1 MKANE
6 VPLNSFLSQSKT
18 QFIIPVYQRNYDW
31 NEEQCRQLFYDI
43 IEVGNNP
50 DGTHFIGSIV
60 FIHEGVYTS
69 AEVKQLVVIDGQQR
83 LTTFSL
89 LYLALYKFAKDNG
102 LEERADEIYDTFI
115 TNKYVKDEVN
125 KLKLKQSENNAN
137 AFKFLLSNNNPNT
150 FTEFSKVINNFSYFY
165 QNITKLNYETIISGL
180 NRLIFVEISLE
191 RGKDD
196 PQRIFESLNSTGL
209 ELSQADLI
217 RNYILMG
224 LAPDQQ
230 VIVFENYWDIIE
242 KNAKDYHKEESRV
255 SDFIRDYLT
264 FKIKKIPNK
273 NNVYEEFKT
282 RHMNRDDRFYQTV
295 LEDIRSYSFSYSS
308 LLNPSKEQDE
318 DIRRELLYINNL
330 EINVSF
336 PFLLPVYHDYVNKVI
351 DKITFLGVLKLVQ
364 SYTWRRF
371 IVGLPTNALNKIFMN
386 LYTEVSKDNYLYSI
400 QKALLKKK
408 GVGRFPSNNEIEIIL
423 AEKDVYNIQ
432 SKNKLYFFELLEN
445 YNNREYVKVDS
456 PSITIEHI
464 FPQTP
469 DIRWRSELSDT
480 DFELLSEKYL
490 NTIANLT
497 LSGNNG
503 SLGNRTFLEK
513 KNLNRDD
520 KGQGY
525 LYSRLWLNQYL
536 KEIDTWNLDNL
547 QIRLSIIVDR
557 FFKIWEYPEVNIED
571 DIDLDED
578 YTINNA
584 PDPRFKKL
592 DYFIFRDEKVETEEI
607 AKMYYHV
614 IKVLF
619 DENTAAFNHYYLKQT
634 VGFSSD
640 PSLLRSAHQISSG
653 YYIEANIDN
662 NAKFLR
668 LKSLLSY
675 FNLEDELLINYSN
688 REFDD
693 KENDL
698 ANREYWEEQAS
709 SESLF
714 ILDSCF
720 EIMQTIQH
728 DVEYNYTFSYIGFKK
743 GMNRFKQTNNIIIAI
758 PKNKFVRAEIW
769 FDNPDNWLEI
779 LNSKGI
785 HVISTSKNKILRI
798 RIDRDTITYH
808 KELIQELFKQAV
820 EYSFTVNS
828 ISG

>member
-31 NEEQCRQLFYDI
+31 NEEQCRQMFYDI
-43 IEVGNNP
+43 IEVGSNP
-50 DGTHFIGSIV
+50 LGTHFIGSIV

-69 AEVKQLVVIDGQQR
+69 SEVKQLVVIDGQQR

-102 LEERADEIYDTFI
+102 FSEKADEIYDTFI
-115 TNKYVKDEVN
+115 TNKYVKDEGN

-137 AFKFLLSNNNPNT
+137 AFRFLVSDNSPST
-150 FTEFSKVINNFSYFY
+150 FPEFSKVINNFNYFY
-165 QNITKLNYETIISGL
+165 QNITKINYETIVNGL

-224 LAPDQQ
+224 LAPDDQ
-230 VIVFENYWDIIE
+230 VRIFENYWDIIE
-242 KNAKDYHKEESRV
+242 RNAKDYHKEESRV

-295 LEDIRSYSFSYSS
+295 LEDIRSYSFSYSC
-308 LLNPSKEQDE
+308 LLNPTKEQDI
-318 DIRRELLYINNL
+318 DIRRELMYINNL

-336 PFLLPVYHDYVNKVI
+336 PFLLPVYHDYSNKLI
-351 DKITFLGVLKLVQ
+351 DKDTFVKTLKLVQ
-364 SYTWRRF
+364 SYIWRRF

-386 LYTEVSKDNYLYSI
+386 LYTEVSKDNYLFSI
-400 QKALLKKK
+400 QKAIVKKK
-408 GVGRFPSNNEIEIIL
+408 GVGRFPLNNEIEIVL

-445 YNNREYVKVDS
+445 FNNREYVNIDS
-456 PSITIEHI
+456 PAITVEHI

-469 DIRWRSELSDT
+469 DVKWKLEVSDK
-480 DFELLSEKYL
+480 DYELLSEKYV

-503 SLGNRTFLEK
+503 SLGNKTFLEK
-513 KNLNRDD
+513 KHLNRDN
-520 KGQGY
+520 KEQGY
-525 LYSRLWLNQYL
+525 LYSRLWLNQFL
-536 KEIDTWNLDNL
+536 KQIDTWNTESL
-547 QIRLSIIVDR
+547 QTRLAIITDR
-557 FFKIWEYPEVNIED
+557 FFKIWEYPEVHID
-571 DIDLDED
+571 YDIDLDED

-584 PDPRFKKL
+584 PDPRYKKL

-619 DENTAAFNHYYLKQT
+619 DENTAAFNHYFLKQT

-640 PSLLRSAHQISSG
+640 PSLLRSPHQISSG
-653 YYIEANIDN
+653 YYIEAGIDN
-662 NAKFLR
+662 NTKFTR

-688 REFDD
+688 RVIDE
-693 KENDL
+693 KENEL

-709 SESLF
+709 SESLY
-714 ILDSCF
+714 ILDNCF
-720 EIMQTIQH
+720 DIMKTIQA
-728 DVEYNYTFSYIGFKK
+728 DVVYNYTLSYIALKIGV
-743 GMNRFKQTNNIIIAI
+743 NRFKQSNNIVYAV
-758 PKNKFVRAEIW
+758 PKSKFVRVEIF
-769 FDNPDNWLEI
+769 FDNVDDWVETLQN
-779 LNSKGI
+779 KGI
-785 HVISTSKNKILRI
+785 HVVSTSRNKVLKI

-808 KELIQELFKQAV
+808 QELIHDLFKQAV
-820 EYSFTVNS
+820 EYSFEINS
-828 ISG
+828 PSI

>member
-31 NEEQCRQLFYDI
+31 NEEQCRQIFYDI
-43 IEVGNNP
+43 IEVGSNP
-50 DGTHFIGSIV
+50 LGTHFIGSIV

-69 AEVKQLVVIDGQQR
+69 SEVKQLVVIDGQQR

-102 LEERADEIYDTFI
+102 FSEKADEIYDTFI
-115 TNKYVKDEVN
+115 TNKYVKDEGN

-137 AFKFLLSNNNPNT
+137 AFRFLVSDNSPST
-150 FTEFSKVINNFSYFY
+150 FPEFSKVINNFNYFY
-165 QNITKLNYETIISGL
+165 QNITKINYETIVNGL

-224 LAPDQQ
+224 LAPDDQ
-230 VIVFENYWDIIE
+230 VRIFENYWDIIE
-242 KNAKDYHKEESRV
+242 RNAKDYHKEESRV

-295 LEDIRSYSFSYSS
+295 LEDIRSYSFSYSC
-308 LLNPSKEQDE
+308 LLNPTKEQDI
-318 DIRRELLYINNL
+318 DIRRELMYINNL

-336 PFLLPVYHDYVNKVI
+336 PFLLPVYHDYSNKLI
-351 DKITFLGVLKLVQ
+351 DKDTFVKTLKLVQ
-364 SYTWRRF
+364 SYIWRRF

-386 LYTEVSKDNYLYSI
+386 LYTEVSKDNYLFSI
-400 QKALLKKK
+400 QKAIVKKK
-408 GVGRFPSNNEIEIIL
+408 GVGRFPLNNEIEIVL

-445 YNNREYVKVDS
+445 FNNREYVNIDS
-456 PSITIEHI
+456 PAITVEHI

-469 DIRWRSELSDT
+469 DVKWKLEVSDK
-480 DFELLSEKYL
+480 DYELLSEKYV

-503 SLGNRTFLEK
+503 SLGNKTFLEK
-513 KNLNRDD
+513 KHLNRDN
-520 KGQGY
+520 KEQGY
-525 LYSRLWLNQYL
+525 LYSRLWLNQFL
-536 KEIDTWNLDNL
+536 KQIDTWNTESL
-547 QIRLSIIVDR
+547 QTRLAIITDR
-557 FFKIWEYPEVNIED
+557 FFKIWEYPEVHID
-571 DIDLDED
+571 YDIDLDED

-584 PDPRFKKL
+584 PDPRYKKL

-619 DENTAAFNHYYLKQT
+619 DENTAAFNHYFLKQT

-640 PSLLRSAHQISSG
+640 PSLLRSPHQISSG
-653 YYIEANIDN
+653 YYIEAGIDN
-662 NAKFLR
+662 NTKFTR

-688 REFDD
+688 RVIDE
-693 KENDL
+693 KENEL

-709 SESLF
+709 SESLY
-714 ILDSCF
+714 ILDNCF
-720 EIMQTIQH
+720 DIMKTIQA
-728 DVEYNYTFSYIGFKK
+728 DVVYNYTLSYIALKIGV
-743 GMNRFKQTNNIIIAI
+743 NRFKQSNNIVYAV
-758 PKNKFVRAEIW
+758 PKSKFVRVEIF
-769 FDNPDNWLEI
+769 FDNVDDWLET
-779 LNSKGI
+779 LQNKGI
-785 HVISTSKNKILRI
+785 HVVSTSRNKVLKI

-808 KELIQELFKQAV
+808 QELIHELFKQAV
-820 EYSFTVNS
+820 EYSFKVNS
-828 ISG
+828 PSM

>member
-31 NEEQCRQLFYDI
+31 NEEQCRQMFYDI
-43 IEVGNNP
+43 IEVGSNP
-50 DGTHFIGSIV
+50 LGTHFIGSIV

-69 AEVKQLVVIDGQQR
+69 SEVKQLVVIDGQQR

-102 LEERADEIYDTFI
+102 FSEKADEIYDTFI
-115 TNKYVKDEVN
+115 TNKYVKDEGN

-137 AFKFLLSNNNPNT
+137 AFRFLVSDNSPST
-150 FTEFSKVINNFSYFY
+150 FPEFSKVINNFNYFY
-165 QNITKLNYETIISGL
+165 QNITKINYETIVNGL

-224 LAPDQQ
+224 LAPDDQ
-230 VIVFENYWDIIE
+230 VRIFENYWDIIE
-242 KNAKDYHKEESRV
+242 RNAKDYHKEESRV

-295 LEDIRSYSFSYSS
+295 LEDIRSYSFSYSC
-308 LLNPSKEQDE
+308 LLNPSKEQDI
-318 DIRRELLYINNL
+318 DIRRELIYINNL

-336 PFLLPVYHDYVNKVI
+336 PFLLPVYHDYSNKLI
-351 DKITFLGVLKLVQ
+351 DKGTFVKILKLVQ
-364 SYTWRRF
+364 SYIWRRF

-386 LYTEVSKDNYLYSI
+386 LYTEVSKDNYLFSI
-400 QKALLKKK
+400 QKAIVKKK
-408 GVGRFPSNNEIEIIL
+408 GVGRFPLNNEIEIVL

-445 YNNREYVKVDS
+445 FNNREYVNIDS
-456 PSITIEHI
+456 PAITVEHI

-469 DIRWRSELSDT
+469 DVKWKLEVSDK
-480 DFELLSEKYL
+480 DYELLSEKYV

-503 SLGNRTFLEK
+503 SLGNKTFLEK
-513 KNLNRDD
+513 KHLNRDN
-520 KGQGY
+520 KEQGY
-525 LYSRLWLNQYL
+525 LYSRLWLNQFL
-536 KEIDTWNLDNL
+536 KQIDTWNTESL
-547 QIRLSIIVDR
+547 QTRLAIITDR
-557 FFKIWEYPEVNIED
+557 FFKIWEYPEVHID
-571 DIDLDED
+571 YDIDLDED

-584 PDPRFKKL
+584 PDPRYKKL

-619 DENTAAFNHYYLKQT
+619 DENTAAFNHYFLKQT

-640 PSLLRSAHQISSG
+640 PSLLRSPHQISSG
-653 YYIEANIDN
+653 YYIEAGIDN
-662 NAKFLR
+662 NTKFTR

-688 REFDD
+688 RVIDE
-693 KENDL
+693 KENEL

-709 SESLF
+709 SESLY
-714 ILDSCF
+714 ILDNCF
-720 EIMQTIQH
+720 DIMKTIQA
-728 DVEYNYTFSYIGFKK
+728 DVVYNYTLSYIALKIGV
-743 GMNRFKQTNNIIIAI
+743 NRFKQSNNIVYAV
-758 PKNKFVRAEIW
+758 PKSKFVRVEIF
-769 FDNPDNWLEI
+769 FDNVDSWVETLQN
-779 LNSKGI
+779 KGI
-785 HVISTSKNKILRI
+785 HVVSTSRNKVLKI

-808 KELIQELFKQAV
+808 QELIHELFKQAV
-820 EYSFTVNS
+820 EYSFAINS
-828 ISG
+828 PSI

>member
-31 NEEQCRQLFYDI
+31 NEEQCRQMFYDI
-43 IEVGNNP
+43 IEVGSNP
-50 DGTHFIGSIV
+50 LGTHFIGSIV

-69 AEVKQLVVIDGQQR
+69 SEVKQLVVIDGQQR

-102 LEERADEIYDTFI
+102 FSEKADEIYDTFI
-115 TNKYVKDEVN
+115 TNKYVKDEGN

-137 AFKFLLSNNNPNT
+137 AFRFLVSDNSPST
-150 FTEFSKVINNFSYFY
+150 FPEFSKVINNFNYFY
-165 QNITKLNYETIISGL
+165 QNITKINYETIVNGL

-224 LAPDQQ
+224 LAPDDQ
-230 VIVFENYWDIIE
+230 VRIFENYWDIIE
-242 KNAKDYHKEESRV
+242 RNAKDYHKEESRV

-282 RHMNRDDRFYQTV
+282 RHINRDDRFYQTV
-295 LEDIRSYSFSYSS
+295 LEDIRSYSFSYSC
-308 LLNPSKEQDE
+308 LLNPSKEQDI
-318 DIRRELLYINNL
+318 DIRRELMYINNL

-336 PFLLPVYHDYVNKVI
+336 PFLLPVYHDYSNKFI
-351 DKITFLGVLKLVQ
+351 DKDTFVKILKLVQ
-364 SYTWRRF
+364 SYIWRRF
-371 IVGLPTNALNKIFMN
+371 IVGLPTASLNKIFMN
-386 LYTEVSKDNYLYSI
+386 LYTEVSKDNYLFSI
-400 QKALLKKK
+400 QKAIVKKK
-408 GVGRFPSNNEIEIIL
+408 GVGRFPLNNEIEIVL

-445 YNNREYVKVDS
+445 FNNREYVNIDS
-456 PSITIEHI
+456 PAITVEHI

-469 DIRWRSELSDT
+469 DVKWKLEVSDK
-480 DFELLSEKYL
+480 DYELLSEKYV

-503 SLGNRTFLEK
+503 SLGNKTFLEK
-513 KNLNRDD
+513 KHLNRDN
-520 KGQGY
+520 KEQGY
-525 LYSRLWLNQYL
+525 LYSRLWLNQFL
-536 KEIDTWNLDNL
+536 KQIDTWNTENL
-547 QIRLSIIVDR
+547 QTRLAIITDR
-557 FFKIWEYPEVNIED
+557 FFKIWEYPEVHID
-571 DIDLDED
+571 YDIDLDED

-584 PDPRFKKL
+584 PDPRYKKL

-619 DENTAAFNHYYLKQT
+619 DENTAAFNHYFLKQT

-640 PSLLRSAHQISSG
+640 PSLLRSPHQISSG
-653 YYIEANIDN
+653 YYIEAGIDN
-662 NAKFLR
+662 NTKFTR

-688 REFDD
+688 RVIDE
-693 KENDL
+693 KENEL

-709 SESLF
+709 SESLY
-714 ILDSCF
+714 ILDNCF
-720 EIMQTIQH
+720 DIMKTIQA
-728 DVEYNYTFSYIGFKK
+728 DVVYNYTLSYIALKIGV
-743 GMNRFKQTNNIIIAI
+743 NRFKQSNNIVCAV
-758 PKNKFVRAEIW
+758 PKSKFVRVEIF
-769 FDNPDNWLEI
+769 FDNVDDWVEI
-779 LNSKGI
+779 LQNKGI
-785 HVISTSKNKILRI
+785 HVVSTSRNKVLKI

-808 KELIQELFKQAV
+808 QELIHELFKQAV
-820 EYSFTVNS
+820 EYSFKINS
-828 ISG
+828 LSM

>member
-31 NEEQCRQLFYDI
+31 NEEQCRQMFYDI
-43 IEVGNNP
+43 IEVGSNP
-50 DGTHFIGSIV
+50 LGTHFIGSIV

-69 AEVKQLVVIDGQQR
+69 SEVKQLVVIDGQQR

-102 LEERADEIYDTFI
+102 FSEKADEIYDTFI
-115 TNKYVKDEVN
+115 TNKYVKDEGN

-137 AFKFLLSNNNPNT
+137 AFRFLVSDNSPST
-150 FTEFSKVINNFSYFY
+150 FPEFSKVINNFNYFY
-165 QNITKLNYETIISGL
+165 QNITKINYETIVNGL

-224 LAPDQQ
+224 LAPDDQ
-230 VIVFENYWDIIE
+230 VRIFENYWDIIE
-242 KNAKDYHKEESRV
+242 RNAKDYHKEESRV

-282 RHMNRDDRFYQTV
+282 RHINRDDRFYQTV
-295 LEDIRSYSFSYSS
+295 LEDIRSYSFSYSC
-308 LLNPSKEQDE
+308 LLNPSKEQDI
-318 DIRRELLYINNL
+318 DIRRELMYINNL

-336 PFLLPVYHDYVNKVI
+336 PFLLPVYHDYSNKFI
-351 DKITFLGVLKLVQ
+351 DKDTFVKILKLVQ
-364 SYTWRRF
+364 SYIWRRF
-371 IVGLPTNALNKIFMN
+371 IVGLPTASLNKIFMN
-386 LYTEVSKDNYLYSI
+386 LYTEVSKDNYLFSI
-400 QKALLKKK
+400 QKAIVKKK
-408 GVGRFPSNNEIEIIL
+408 GVGRFPLNNEIEIVL

-445 YNNREYVKVDS
+445 YNNREYVNIDS
-456 PSITIEHI
+456 PAITVEHI

-469 DIRWRSELSDT
+469 DVKWKLEVSDK
-480 DFELLSEKYL
+480 DYELLSEKYV

-503 SLGNRTFLEK
+503 SLGNKTFLEK
-513 KNLNRDD
+513 KHLNRDN
-520 KGQGY
+520 KEQGY
-525 LYSRLWLNQYL
+525 LYSRLWLNQFL
-536 KEIDTWNLDNL
+536 KQIDTWNTENL
-547 QIRLSIIVDR
+547 QTRLAIITDR
-557 FFKIWEYPEVNIED
+557 CFKIWEYPEVHID
-571 DIDLDED
+571 YDIDLDED

-584 PDPRFKKL
+584 PDPRYKKL

-614 IKVLF
+614 IKALF
-619 DENTAAFNHYYLKQT
+619 DENTAAFNHYFLKQT

-640 PSLLRSAHQISSG
+640 PSLLRSPHQISSG
-653 YYIEANIDN
+653 YYIEAGIDN
-662 NAKFLR
+662 NTKFTR

-688 REFDD
+688 RVIDE
-693 KENDL
+693 KENEI

-709 SESLF
+709 SESLY
-714 ILDSCF
+714 ILDNCF
-720 EIMQTIQH
+720 DIMKTIQA
-728 DVEYNYTFSYIGFKK
+728 DVVYNYTLSYIALKIGV
-743 GMNRFKQTNNIIIAI
+743 NRFKQSNNIVCAV
-758 PKNKFVRAEIW
+758 PKSKFVRVEIF
-769 FDNPDNWLEI
+769 FDNVDDWVEI
-779 LNSKGI
+779 LQNKGI
-785 HVISTSKNKILRI
+785 HVVSTSRNKVLKI

-808 KELIQELFKQAV
+808 QELIHELFKQAV
-820 EYSFTVNS
+820 EYSFKINS
-828 ISG
+828 LSM

>member
-31 NEEQCRQLFYDI
+31 NEEQCRQIFYDI
-43 IEVGNNP
+43 IEVGSNP
-50 DGTHFIGSIV
+50 LGTHFIGSIV

-69 AEVKQLVVIDGQQR
+69 SEVKQLVVIDGQQR

-102 LEERADEIYDTFI
+102 FSEKADEIYDTFI
-115 TNKYVKDEVN
+115 TNKYVKDEGN
-125 KLKLKQSENNAN
+125 KLKLKQSESNAN
-137 AFKFLLSNNNPNT
+137 AFRFLVSDNNPST
-150 FTEFSKVINNFSYFY
+150 FPEFSKVINNFNYFY
-165 QNITKLNYETIISGL
+165 QNITKINYDTIVNGL

-224 LAPDQQ
+224 LAPYDQ
-230 VIVFENYWDIIE
+230 VRIFENYWDIIE
-242 KNAKDYHKEESRV
+242 RNAKDYHKEESRV

-295 LEDIRSYSFSYSS
+295 LEDIRSYSFSYSC
-308 LLNPSKEQDE
+308 LLNPSKEQDI
-318 DIRRELLYINNL
+318 DIRRELMYINNL

-336 PFLLPVYHDYVNKVI
+336 PFLLPVYHDYSNKLI
-351 DKITFLGVLKLVQ
+351 DKGTFVKILKLVQ
-364 SYTWRRF
+364 SYIWRRF

-386 LYTEVSKDNYLYSI
+386 LYTEVSKDNYLFSI
-400 QKALLKKK
+400 QKAIVKKK
-408 GVGRFPSNNEIEIIL
+408 GVGRFPLNNEIEIVL

-445 YNNREYVKVDS
+445 FNNREYVNIDS
-456 PSITIEHI
+456 PAITVEHI

-469 DIRWRSELSDT
+469 DVKWKLEVSDK
-480 DFELLSEKYL
+480 DYELLSEKYV

-503 SLGNRTFLEK
+503 SLGNKTFLEK
-513 KNLNRDD
+513 KHLNRDN
-520 KGQGY
+520 KEQGY
-525 LYSRLWLNQYL
+525 LYSRLWLNQFL
-536 KEIDTWNLDNL
+536 KQIDTWNTENL
-547 QIRLSIIVDR
+547 QTRLAIITDR
-557 FFKIWEYPEVNIED
+557 FFKIWEYPEVHID
-571 DIDLDED
+571 YDIDLDED

-584 PDPRFKKL
+584 PDPRYKKL

-619 DENTAAFNHYYLKQT
+619 DENTAAFNHYFLKQT

-640 PSLLRSAHQISSG
+640 PSLLRSPHQISSG
-653 YYIEANIDN
+653 YYIEAGIDN
-662 NAKFLR
+662 NTKFTR

-688 REFDD
+688 RVIDE
-693 KENDL
+693 KENEI
-698 ANREYWEEQAS
+698 ASREYWEEQAS
-709 SESLF
+709 SESLY
-714 ILDSCF
+714 ILDNCF
-720 EIMQTIQH
+720 DIMKTIQA
-728 DVEYNYTFSYIGFKK
+728 DVVYNYTLSYIALKIGV
-743 GMNRFKQTNNIIIAI
+743 NRFKQSNNIVYAV
-758 PKNKFVRAEIW
+758 PKNKFVRVETF
-769 FDNPDNWLEI
+769 FDNVDDWVETLQN
-779 LNSKGI
+779 KGI
-785 HVISTSKNKILRI
+785 HVVSTSRNKVLKI

-808 KELIQELFKQAV
+808 QELIHDLFKQAV
-820 EYSFTVNS
+820 EYSFKVNS
-828 ISG
+828 PSM

>member
-43 IEVGNNP
+43 IEVGSNP
-50 DGTHFIGSIV
+50 LGTHFIGSIV

-69 AEVKQLVVIDGQQR
+69 SEVKQLVVIDGQQR

-102 LEERADEIYDTFI
+102 FKERADEIYDTYI

-137 AFKFLLSNNNPNT
+137 AFKFLLSDNNPNT
-150 FTEFSKVINNFSYFY
+150 FPEFSKVVNNFNYFY
-165 QNITKLNYETIISGL
+165 QNISKINYETIVNGL

-224 LAPDQQ
+224 LAPDDQ
-230 VIVFENYWDIIE
+230 VRIFENYWDIIE
-242 KNAKDYHKEESRV
+242 KNAKNYHKEESRV

-273 NNVYEEFKT
+273 NNVYEEFKS
-282 RHMNRDDRFYQTV
+282 RHMNRDERFYQTV
-295 LEDIRSYSFSYSS
+295 LEDLRSYSFSYSC
-308 LLNPSKEQDE
+308 LLNPSKEQDI
-318 DIRRELLYINNL
+318 DIRKELTYINNL

-336 PFLLPVYHDYVNKVI
+336 PFLMPVYHDYSNKLI
-351 DKITFLGVLKLVQ
+351 DKDTFIKILKLIQ
-364 SYTWRRF
+364 SYVWRRF

-386 LYTEVSKDNYLYSI
+386 LYTEVTKDNYLFSI
-400 QKALLKKK
+400 QKAIVKKK
-408 GVGRFPSNNEIEIIL
+408 GVGRFPLNNEIEIIL

-456 PSITIEHI
+456 PAITVEHI

-469 DIRWRSELSDT
+469 DVKWRYEVSDK
-480 DFELLSEKYL
+480 DYDLLSEKYV

-513 KNLNRDD
+513 KHLNRDD
-520 KGQGY
+520 KEQGY
-525 LYSRLWLNQYL
+525 FYSRLWLNQFL
-536 KEIDTWNLDNL
+536 KQIDTWNIENL
-547 QIRLSIIVDR
+547 QKRLVIITER
-557 FFKIWEYPEVNIED
+557 FFKIWEYPEVSFD
-571 DIDLDED
+571 YDIDLDED

-584 PDPRFKKL
+584 PDPRYKKL

-619 DENTAAFNHYYLKQT
+619 DENTAAFNHYFLKQT

-640 PSLLRSAHQISSG
+640 PSLLRSPHQISSG
-653 YYIEANIDN
+653 YYLEAGIDN
-662 NAKFLR
+662 NTKFTR

-688 REFDD
+688 RVIDE
-693 KENDL
+693 KENEI

-709 SESLF
+709 SESLY
-714 ILDSCF
+714 ILDNCF
-720 EIMQTIQH
+720 DIMKTVQA
-728 DVEYNYTFSYIGFKK
+728 DVVYNYTLSYIALKIGV
-743 GMNRFKQTNNIIIAI
+743 NRFKQSNNIVCAV
-758 PKNKFVRAEIW
+758 PKSKFVRIEIY
-769 FDNPDNWLEI
+769 FDNVDAWVETLQN
-779 LNSKGI
+779 KGI
-785 HVISTSKNKILRI
+785 HVVSTSRNKVLKI

-808 KELIQELFKQAV
+808 QELIHELFKQAV
-820 EYSFTVNS
+820 EYSFAINS
-828 ISG
+828 QSM

>member
-31 NEEQCRQLFYDI
+31 NEEQCRQMFYDI
-43 IEVGNNP
+43 IEVGSNP
-50 DGTHFIGSIV
+50 LGTHFIGSIV

-69 AEVKQLVVIDGQQR
+69 SEVKQLVVIDGQQR

-102 LEERADEIYDTFI
+102 FSEKADEIYDTFI
-115 TNKYVKDEVN
+115 TNKYVKDEGN

-137 AFKFLLSNNNPNT
+137 AFRFLVSDNSPST
-150 FTEFSKVINNFSYFY
+150 FPEFSKVINNFNYFY
-165 QNITKLNYETIISGL
+165 QNITKINYETIVNGL

-224 LAPDQQ
+224 LAPDDQ
-230 VIVFENYWDIIE
+230 VRIFENYWDIIE
-242 KNAKDYHKEESRV
+242 RNAKDYHKEESRV

-282 RHMNRDDRFYQTV
+282 RHINRDDRFYQTV
-295 LEDIRSYSFSYSS
+295 LEDIRSYSFSYSC
-308 LLNPSKEQDE
+308 LLNPSKEQDI
-318 DIRRELLYINNL
+318 DIRRELMYINNL

-336 PFLLPVYHDYVNKVI
+336 PFLLPVYHDYSNKFI
-351 DKITFLGVLKLVQ
+351 DKDTFVKILKLVQ
-364 SYTWRRF
+364 SYIWRRF
-371 IVGLPTNALNKIFMN
+371 IVGLPTASLNKIFMN
-386 LYTEVSKDNYLYSI
+386 LYTEVSKDNYLFSI
-400 QKALLKKK
+400 QKAIVKKK
-408 GVGRFPSNNEIEIIL
+408 GVGRFPLNNEIEIVL

-445 YNNREYVKVDS
+445 YNNREYVNIDS
-456 PSITIEHI
+456 PAITVEHI

-469 DIRWRSELSDT
+469 DVKWKLEVSDK
-480 DFELLSEKYL
+480 DYELLSEKYV

-503 SLGNRTFLEK
+503 SLGNKTFLEK
-513 KNLNRDD
+513 KHLNRDN
-520 KGQGY
+520 KEQGY
-525 LYSRLWLNQYL
+525 LYSRLWLNQFL
-536 KEIDTWNLDNL
+536 KQIDTWNTENL
-547 QIRLSIIVDR
+547 QTRLAIITDR
-557 FFKIWEYPEVNIED
+557 CFKIWEYPEVHID
-571 DIDLDED
+571 YDIDLDED

-584 PDPRFKKL
+584 PDPRYKKL

-619 DENTAAFNHYYLKQT
+619 DENTAAFNHYFLKQT

-640 PSLLRSAHQISSG
+640 PSLLRSPHQISSG
-653 YYIEANIDN
+653 YYIEAGIDN
-662 NAKFLR
+662 NTKFTR

-688 REFDD
+688 RVIDE
-693 KENDL
+693 KENEI

-709 SESLF
+709 SESLY
-714 ILDSCF
+714 ILDNCF
-720 EIMQTIQH
+720 DIMKTIQA
-728 DVEYNYTFSYIGFKK
+728 DVVYNYTLSYIALKIGV
-743 GMNRFKQTNNIIIAI
+743 NRFKQSNNIVCAV
-758 PKNKFVRAEIW
+758 PKSKFVRVEIF
-769 FDNPDNWLEI
+769 FDNVDDWVEI
-779 LNSKGI
+779 LQNKGI
-785 HVISTSKNKILRI
+785 HVVSTSRNKVLKI

-808 KELIQELFKQAV
+808 QELIHELFKQAV
-820 EYSFTVNS
+820 EYSFKINS
-828 ISG
+828 LSM